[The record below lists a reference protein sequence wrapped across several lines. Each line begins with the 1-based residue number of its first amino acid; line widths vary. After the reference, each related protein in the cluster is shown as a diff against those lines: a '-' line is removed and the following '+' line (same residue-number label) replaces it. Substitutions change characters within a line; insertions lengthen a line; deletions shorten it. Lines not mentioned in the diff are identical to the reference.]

1 MTLHVAINGFFWDKA
16 TVGVGQYLHGFVNA
30 IQRIDAIQL
39 TLIIPADTTPPPVPQ
54 GVRLHRVTSPLN
66 GWSRNLAKLWFEQ
79 IAVPQAAALIGG
91 DTHAMGRT
99 ATIALRN
106 RAVVASPA

>member
-54 GVRLHRVTSPLN
+54 GVRLHRVTSPLD
-66 GWSRNLAKLWFEQ
+66 GRSRNLAKLWFEQ
-79 IAVPQAAALIGG
+79 IAVPQAAELIGADLLHVPDLAPLSLQYTG
-91 DTHAMGRT
+91 NHHH
-99 ATIALRN
+99 
-106 RAVVASPA
+106 P